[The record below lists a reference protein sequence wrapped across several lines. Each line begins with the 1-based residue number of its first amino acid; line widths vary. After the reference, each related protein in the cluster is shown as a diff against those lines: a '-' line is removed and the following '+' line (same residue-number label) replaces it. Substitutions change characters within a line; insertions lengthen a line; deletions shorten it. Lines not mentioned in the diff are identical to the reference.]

1 MKEYFLG
8 ALAAIILLILFN
20 LFMPNAFQS
29 IILDNLPNSNI
40 IHNVSIKDP
49 TLRKKINAVNTNLN
63 ILFSTQRN
71 DFCKNKKVIINMIK
85 ENMDFARNIQ
95 KSNPEEINGICK
107 IKEPMEDVAFIDES
121 SMDSGVAIQKNNP
134 MMQMLM
140 QTASSNTK
148 QLQLLEMSVIDLM
161 QYTLKTYF
169 CKNGVLSIDNIEKYL
184 LNMVEQICSE
194 NNISRVYGDFI
205 KYNIHKP
212 FSLLN

>member
-148 QLQLLEMSVIDLM
+148 QLQPLEMSVIDLM